1 MIIDAKNLVLGR
13 LATTAAKKALLGE
26 KVDIV
31 NAEMAVLT
39 GKKKQILTKHKA
51 RREKGTPFKGPF
63 YPRTPDRFVK
73 RVIRGMLPYK
83 QEKGMKAFKRI
94 MCYAGVPEKFKD
106 KKLETL
112 EHANVKKMQNLKYIT
127 LKQLCRELGAK
138 I

>member
-13 LATTAAKKALLGE
+13 LATIAAKKALLGE
-26 KVDIV
+26 KVEIV
-31 NAEMAVLT
+31 NSEMAVLT
-39 GKKKQILTKHKA
+39 GRKKEILNKHKA

-94 MCYAGVPEKFKD
+94 MCHVGVPEKFKD

-112 EHANVKKMQNLKYIT
+112 GHANVKKMQNLKYIP